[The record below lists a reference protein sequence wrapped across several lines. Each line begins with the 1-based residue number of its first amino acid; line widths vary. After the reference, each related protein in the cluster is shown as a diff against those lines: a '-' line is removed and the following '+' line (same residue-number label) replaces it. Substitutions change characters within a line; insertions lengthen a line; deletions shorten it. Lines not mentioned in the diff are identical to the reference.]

1 MFYWRNTFLKFAT
14 TVVIVYLLGVFIS
27 AIDITNPHDAVLG
40 FLGAILFSLP
50 VLHLGTAA
58 KRSIMR
64 ISTNIPQ
71 DPDDII
77 KYILLDH
84 DFTADLSKIIE
95 EEGGIYIFLR
105 KVSPKSRPTLHK
117 DDTNDNL
124 IFQEGYKGKYWLE
137 NVSSKEAPA
146 IIDKIIG
153 APSVTA
159 YLEKYK
165 MTGWQI
171 YLGNHIF
178 LFITDYQ
185 FQRKYADML
194 LRAGLNVELAR
205 CEMSLEEKIIFWD
218 IDQN

>member
-1 MFYWRNTFLKFAT
+1 MFYWRNTFFKLAAT
-14 TVVIVYLLGVFIS
+14 VFLVYLLGSLIG
-27 AIDITNPHDAVLG
+27 AIDITNPRDAVLG

-50 VLHLGTAA
+50 ILHLVTAA

-64 ISTNIPQ
+64 SLTNIPQ

-77 KYILLDH
+77 KHILLDH
-84 DFTADLSKIIE
+84 NFIADLSKIIE
-95 EEGGIYIFLR
+95 EEGGIYAFLR
-105 KVSPKSRPTLHK
+105 KIAPKSSPALHT

-124 IFQEGYKGKYWLE
+124 VFQVGYKGKYWLE
-137 NVSSKEAPA
+137 NVSSKETPA
-146 IIDKIIG
+146 IIDKIIS

-165 MTGWQI
+165 MANLQK

-205 CEMSLEEKIIFWD
+205 REMSLEEKNIFWG
-218 IDQN
+218 IDPH

>member
-1 MFYWRNTFLKFAT
+1 MFYWRNTFLKFTT
-14 TVVIVYLLGVFIS
+14 TVVLVYLLGVFIH
-27 AIDITNPHDAVLG
+27 AIDITNPRDAVLG
-40 FLGAILFSLP
+40 FLGAFLFSLP
-50 VLHLGTAA
+50 VLHLGTAV

-64 ISTNIPQ
+64 LLTNIPQ

-77 KYILLDH
+77 KHILLDH

-105 KVSPKSRPTLHK
+105 KVAPKSRPALHK
-117 DDTNDNL
+117 DDNNENL
-124 IFQEGYKGKYWLE
+124 IFQVGYKGKYWLK
-137 NVSSKEAPA
+137 NVSSKETPA

-153 APSVTA
+153 TPSVTA

-165 MTGWQI
+165 MAGSQK
-171 YLGNHIF
+171 YFGNHIF

-185 FQRKYADML
+185 FQSKYADML

-205 CEMSLEEKIIFWD
+205 REMSLEEKNIFWD